1 MDSHIMHARNPSN
14 GFPCFAGPPLFDWAP
29 PVPTRLSPR
38 DTRAARIALA
48 TGLPIG
54 VVLVHF
60 QAAGLGME
68 G

>member
-1 MDSHIMHARNPSN
+1 MDSHIMQATGPIN
-14 GFPCFAGPPLFDWAP
+14 GFPCFAGLPLFDWAP
-29 PVPTRLSPR
+29 PAPPR
-38 DTRAARIALA
+38 PSLLMTHAERVALA

>member
-1 MDSHIMHARNPSN
+1 MDSHIMHSGIPSN
-14 GFPCFAGPPLFDWAP
+14 GFPQFAGLPLFDWAP
-29 PVPTRLSPR
+29 PAPPLPSPR
-38 DTRAARIALA
+38 NVRAARVALA

-60 QAAGLGME
+60 RAAGLGME